1 MIVISPSIP
10 FKILGF
16 EKRCAAKICTT
27 SRTPAMPS
35 TRSTSKS
42 QGRARRLRGATPAV
56 AKLATTSANKK
67 LLPKKRHLPSSNS
80 PPSTGDAC
88 TLGRKKN
95 KRSGP
100 TSKIKVELPPT
111 KNPHRPADLDRN
123 VRAFVLKV
131 RDDENRT
138 KKRPWNSSEIEAL
151 CMAVKECGI
160 GKWRRMFNCEPWGKV
175 FKLNGRTNVDLKDK
189 WRNMKKVFN
198 VGEDAIDLLLA
209 QLKKT
214 DYPKRGDMQK
224 TKQEPFEVVHLSKP
238 PDCGELKD
246 GYDSSKSTKDEMID
260 VKEKPSKVWADK
272 SKSKAAELMR
282 RANELSLEA
291 ENKLAEANAWEK
303 RAFELEEQARI
314 VEEER
319 TFDIFNF

>member
-1 MIVISPSIP
+1 MN
-10 FKILGF
+10 
-16 EKRCAAKICTT
+16 
-27 SRTPAMPS
+27 
-35 TRSTSKS
+35 
-42 QGRARRLRGATPAV
+42 
-56 AKLATTSANKK
+56 KLATTSANKK
-67 LLPKKRHLPSSNS
+67 VPPKKRDRPSSNS

-88 TLGRKKN
+88 TKKN

-111 KNPHRPADLDRN
+111 KNPHRPDDLDRN

-131 RDDENRT
+131 RDDEHRT

-160 GKWRRMFNCEPWGKV
+160 GRWRRMFNCEPWGKV
-175 FKLNGRTNVDLKDK
+175 FKVNGRTNVDLKDK
-189 WRNMKKVFN
+189 WRNMKKVFD

-224 TKQEPFEVVHLSKP
+224 TKQEPCEVVQLLSKP
-238 PDCGELKD
+238 PKEGLERSCGELTD
-246 GYDSSKSTKDEMID
+246 GDDSNNSTFTKDEMID
-260 VKEKPSKVWADK
+260 VKEKSKA
-272 SKSKAAELMR
+272 KSKAAELMR

-291 ENKLAEANAWEK
+291 ENKLAEANAWDK
-303 RAFELEEQARI
+303 RAFQLEELARI
-314 VEEER
+314 EEDNRTFKELARIEEDNR